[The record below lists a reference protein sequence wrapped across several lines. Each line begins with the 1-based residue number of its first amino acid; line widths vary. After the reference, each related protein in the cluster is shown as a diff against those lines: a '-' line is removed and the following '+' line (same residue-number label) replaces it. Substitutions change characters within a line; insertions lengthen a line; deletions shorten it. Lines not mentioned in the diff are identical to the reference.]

1 MDPNGTS
8 RTLKTTDTSLSIV
21 EYIAENGGA
30 RLTELAEEFDRSKA
44 TIHSHLATL
53 WSRGYLVREGDTYR
67 ISLKF
72 LHIGSIARQGEPR
85 YDLVR
90 DSIDGLTERSFEEA
104 DFDVE
109 EHGRLISLY
118 NEVGNEPES
127 RFRYYYMHNTAV
139 GKAMLAEFPPERV
152 DQIVERWGLPQ
163 TTEFT
168 ITTRADLEENLE
180 RIRERGYA
188 WSDQEFR
195 VGLTVVGAV
204 VHEPDG
210 SIFGGISLGAP
221 VYRIEEVNFD
231 RGMTE
236 RVLSAVDRLETTLE
250 EYDRDD

>member
-1 MDPNGTS
+1 MDPNTTS

-30 RLTELAEEFDRSKA
+30 RLTELAEEFDCSKA
-44 TIHSHLATL
+44 TVHSHLTTL
-53 WSRGYLVREGDTYR
+53 RSRGYLTREGHTYR
-67 ISLKF
+67 IGLKF
-72 LHIGSIARQGEPR
+72 LHIGSIARQSEPR

-90 DSIDGLTERSFEEA
+90 EAIDGLAERSFEEA

-127 RFRYYYMHNTAV
+127 RCRYYYMHNTAV
-139 GKAMLAEFPPERV
+139 GKAMLAEFPSERV
-152 DQIVERWGLPQ
+152 DRIVERWGLPR

-168 ITTRADLEENLE
+168 ITTPEELEANLD
-180 RIRERGYA
+180 RIRDRGYA

-195 VGLTVVGAV
+195 IGLKVVGTVV
-204 VHEPDG
+204 HDPDG

-221 VYRIEEVNFD
+221 VYRIEEANFD
-231 RGMTE
+231 RAMTE
-236 RVLSAVDRLETTLE
+236 RLLSAADRLETMLD
-250 EYDRDD
+250 EYRRDD